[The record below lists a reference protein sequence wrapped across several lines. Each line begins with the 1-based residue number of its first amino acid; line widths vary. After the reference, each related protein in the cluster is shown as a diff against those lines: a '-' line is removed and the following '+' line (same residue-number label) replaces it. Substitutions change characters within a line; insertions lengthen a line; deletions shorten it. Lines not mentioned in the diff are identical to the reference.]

1 MSCICLLIRIK
12 KVSSSFLFVSLSL
25 CRDHVE
31 VWDREYIWRITSWFY
46 LSLNR
51 FLSKENCVMISMI
64 RVEKGE
70 ETNRISENDKDNTYF
85 FFSHPFEQI
94 IRTRA
99 SELGKRFLWYFILF
113 DGLFPIFFSFFFY
126 TNLSS
131 WINRPKIFPKYE
143 ETREIARVVLV
154 KRSIIFLWIRLEYF
168 RKKGKDK
175 KTKHRA
181 NIF

>member
-1 MSCICLLIRIK
+1 MSR
-12 KVSSSFLFVSLSL
+12 SRGSLG
-25 CRDHVE
+25 
-31 VWDREYIWRITSWFY
+31 DREYIWRIIAITSWFY

-99 SELGKRFLWYFILF
+99 SELEKRFLWYFILF

-143 ETREIARVVLV
+143 ETREIARVTC
-154 KRSIIFLWIRLEYF
+154 ETQY
-168 RKKGKDK
+168 
-175 KTKHRA
+175 
-181 NIF
+181 NIFMDSTGIFSKKRKR

>member
-1 MSCICLLIRIK
+1 MSR
-12 KVSSSFLFVSLSL
+12 SRGSLG
-25 CRDHVE
+25 
-31 VWDREYIWRITSWFY
+31 DREYIWRIIAITSWFY

-143 ETREIARVVLV
+143 ETREIARVTC
-154 KRSIIFLWIRLEYF
+154 ETQY
-168 RKKGKDK
+168 
-175 KTKHRA
+175 
-181 NIF
+181 NIFMDSTGIFSKKRKR

>member
-12 KVSSSFLFVSLSL
+12 KVSSSFLFVSLSFVL
-25 CRDHVE
+25 RSRGSLG
-31 VWDREYIWRITSWFY
+31 DREYIWRITSWFY

-85 FFSHPFEQI
+85 FFLFTSFRANNKNSSE
-94 IRTRA
+94 RTRKKIPLIFHFVRRTF
-99 SELGKRFLWYFILF
+99 SY
-113 DGLFPIFFSFFFY
+113 FFSFFFY

-143 ETREIARVVLV
+143 ETREIARVTC
-154 KRSIIFLWIRLEYF
+154 ETQY
-168 RKKGKDK
+168 
-175 KTKHRA
+175 
-181 NIF
+181 NIFMDSTGIFSKKRKR